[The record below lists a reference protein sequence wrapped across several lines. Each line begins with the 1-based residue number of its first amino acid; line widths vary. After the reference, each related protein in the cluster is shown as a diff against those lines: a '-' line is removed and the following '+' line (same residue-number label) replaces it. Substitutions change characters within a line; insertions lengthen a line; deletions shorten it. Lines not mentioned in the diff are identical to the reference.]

1 MPCFRKFEKGFY
13 DLAGNGNEKIVTDL
27 MTRVKV
33 REKVINEMSLYDK
46 YDVPS
51 GERPEDTAFKHFGS
65 AQYHYV
71 ILLTNNITDAYY
83 DWPMSE
89 QTFET
94 FITDKYSNPDAIHHY
109 EVTQS
114 SGITKAQGPNDY
126 SYLIEVNSDADGAQ
140 SVSNR
145 EYEQRLQD
153 EKRSINLLNPA
164 YLTTFIEEF
173 NNLVGR

>member
-1 MPCFRKFEKGFY
+1 MYFRQFTKGYY
-13 DLAGNGNEKIVTDL
+13 DLNNNGNEKLVTDL

-33 REKVINEMSLYDK
+33 REKVINEISLYDK

-65 AQYHYV
+65 AKYHWV

-83 DWPMSE
+83 DWPMKE
-89 QTFET
+89 QDFET
-94 FITDKYSNPDAIHHY
+94 FIRDKYSNPDAIHHY
-109 EVTQS
+109 EVTTS
-114 SGITKAQGPNDY
+114 SGKTTGDGPDDY
-126 SYLIEVNSDADGAQ
+126 SHKIEVNSDASGAQ

-153 EKRSINLLNPA
+153 EKRSIKLLNPA
-164 YLTTFIEEF
+164 YLTTFVQEF
-173 NNLVGR
+173 NNLVRN

>member
-1 MPCFRKFEKGFY
+1 MYFRQFEKGYY
-13 DLAGNGNEKIVTDL
+13 DLKGDGKQKLVVDL

-33 REKVINEMSLYDK
+33 REKILDEASLYDK

-65 AQYHYV
+65 SQYHWV
-71 ILLTNNITDAYY
+71 VLLTNNITDVYY

-89 QTFET
+89 QSFET
-94 FITDKYSNPDAIHHY
+94 FIRDKYTNPDGVHHY

-114 SGITKAQGPNDY
+114 SGKTTGSGPDDY
-126 SYLIEVNSDADGAQ
+126 SHKIEVNSAATGAQ

-145 EYEQRLQD
+145 EYEQSLQD

-173 NNLVGR
+173 NNLVRN

>member
-1 MPCFRKFEKGFY
+1 MYFRQFEQGYY
-13 DLAGNGNEKIVTDL
+13 DLKGDGKEKLVTDL

-33 REKVINEMSLYDK
+33 REKVIDEASLYDK

-65 AQYHYV
+65 AQYHWV
-71 ILLTNNITDAYY
+71 ILMTNNITDAYY
-83 DWPMSE
+83 EWPMSE

-94 FITDKYSNPDAIHHY
+94 FLIDKYAEPGAIHHY
-109 EVTQS
+109 EVSQS
-114 SGITKAQGPNDY
+114 SGRTSAQGPDDY
-126 SYLIEVNSDADGAQ
+126 SYLVEVNSDATGAQ

-153 EKRSINLLNPA
+153 ERRQIQLLNPS
-164 YLTTFIEEF
+164 YLNTFLEEF
-173 NNLVGR
+173 NELVRT

>member
-1 MPCFRKFEKGFY
+1 MYFRQFEKGFY
-13 DLAGNGNEKIVTDL
+13 DLKGDGKKKLVTDL

-33 REKVINEMSLYDK
+33 REKILDEASLYDK
-46 YDVPS
+46 YEVPS
-51 GERPEDTAFKHFGS
+51 GERPEHTAFKHFGS
-65 AQYHYV
+65 SQYHWI
-71 ILLTNNITDAYY
+71 ILLTNNITDVYY

-89 QTFET
+89 QSFET
-94 FITDKYSNPDAIHHY
+94 FIRDKYTNPDGIHHY

-114 SGITKAQGPNDY
+114 SGKTTGSGPDDY
-126 SYLIEVNSDADGAQ
+126 SHKIEVNSDATGAQ

-173 NNLVGR
+173 NNLVRN

>member
-1 MPCFRKFEKGFY
+1 MYFRQFEKGYY
-13 DLAGNGNEKIVTDL
+13 DLKGDGKQKLVVDL

-33 REKVINEMSLYDK
+33 REKILDEASLYDK
-46 YDVPS
+46 YEVPS
-51 GERPEDTAFKHFGS
+51 GERPEHTAFKHFGS
-65 AQYHYV
+65 SQYHWV
-71 ILLTNNITDAYY
+71 VLLTNNITDALY
-83 DWPMSE
+83 DWPLSE
-89 QTFET
+89 QDFET
-94 FITDKYSNPDAIHHY
+94 FIRDKYTNPDGIHHY

-114 SGITKAQGPNDY
+114 SGKTTGSGPDDY
-126 SYLIEVNSDADGAQ
+126 SHKIEVNSDATGAQ

-173 NNLVGR
+173 NNLVRN

>member
-1 MPCFRKFEKGFY
+1 MYFNKFEKGFY
-13 DLAGNGNEKIVTDL
+13 DLNGDGNQKLVTDL

-33 REKVINEMSLYDK
+33 RSKVADEVSLYDS

-65 AQYHYV
+65 SQYHWV
-71 ILLTNNITDAYY
+71 ILMTNNITDAYY

-89 QTFET
+89 QDFET
-94 FITDKYSNPDAIHHY
+94 FITDKYTNPDAIHHY
-109 EVTQS
+109 EITKS
-114 SGITKAQGPNDY
+114 SGRTTANGPDDY
-126 SYLIEVNSDADGAQ
+126 SHKIEVNSDATGAQ

-145 EYEQRLQD
+145 EFEQRLQD

-164 YLTTFIEEF
+164 YLTTFLEEF
-173 NNLVGR
+173 NNLVRN